1 MHCDFNKLG
10 TAVDIDQKTINSP
23 LEGLAVAPIFRL
35 ANVGSDK
42 KGGGNYEQQN
52 VVSFKIRAPELVQ
65 ARRATS

>member
-1 MHCDFNKLG
+1 MNCDFSKLG
-10 TAVDIDQKTINSP
+10 AAVDVDQKMINST
-23 LEGLAVAPIFRL
+23 LEGSAAEPIFRF

-65 ARRATS
+65 ARRTTS